1 MLFDFDILNN
11 YVISRELVAGSGGID
26 LIFLP
31 SGWLIYL
38 NPSLPGLL
46 IGGGGGVG
54 IGIFL
59 LNNSLLHYFIKR

>member
-11 YVISRELVAGSGGID
+11 YVISREFVAGSGGID

-31 SGWLIYL
+31 SGWEIYH

-46 IGGGGGVG
+46 MGGGGEGG
-54 IGIFL
+54 EELGFF
-59 LNNSLLHYFIKR
+59 Y